1 MQKSKVNKYS
11 TSYVALNLPLW
22 QSQENELWG
31 QRDKEAGIW
40 DTLMRTHNQRQLIV
54 NWFTSVID

>member
-40 DTLMRTHNQRQLIV
+40 DTLMRTHNQCQLIV